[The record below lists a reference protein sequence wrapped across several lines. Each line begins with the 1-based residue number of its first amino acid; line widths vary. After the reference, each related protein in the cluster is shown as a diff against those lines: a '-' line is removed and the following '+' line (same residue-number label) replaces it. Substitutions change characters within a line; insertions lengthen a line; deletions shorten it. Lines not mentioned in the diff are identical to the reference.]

1 MLAHIAD
8 AVRTMSTYRFSF
20 PTSITFGV
28 GVRRQVPD
36 HFKGQGISSV
46 MVVTD
51 EMLSKLPFFT
61 RYTDE
66 LKAAGLRLDI
76 FNGVK
81 GNPVKSQVMAGV
93 EAYRKCVALSP
104 SNGET
109 AILGIGGG
117 AALDVAKAIA
127 LMINHPGDIFDY
139 EDEKPGARPI
149 DQEIPYWVAI
159 PTTSGTGSEV
169 GRSTVVADDETHVK
183 KVIFSP
189 RLLARAVFADPEMTA
204 AMPPQV
210 TAATGL
216 DAMTHLIEAF
226 LAKGWHPMADGIA
239 LEGLRLAAAALPKAF
254 ANGNDI
260 EARGDMLMAS
270 MMGAVA
276 FQKGLGLV
284 HSCAHALSAVVDM
297 HHGLANGIMLDYA
310 LAFNLQRVPD
320 RFERLAHAV
329 GLSSKEEFLPW
340 IKDLK
345 TRLKIPATLKEAGV
359 GADKLDAL
367 VRVAVADGCHL
378 SNPVAVSEH
387 DFREIFQ
394 RVL

>member
-1 MLAHIAD
+1 
-8 AVRTMSTYRFSF
+8 MSTFRFSF
-20 PTSITFGV
+20 PTPITFGA
-28 GVRRQVPD
+28 GVRKQVPD
-36 HFKGQGISSV
+36 HFRGSGISSV

-61 RYTDE
+61 QYIDE

-76 FNGVK
+76 FSGVK
-81 GNPVKSQVMAGV
+81 GNPVKSQVTAGV
-93 EAYRKCVALSP
+93 EAFRKSGAQ
-104 SNGET
+104 

-127 LMINHPGDIFDY
+127 LMVNHPGDIFDY
-139 EDEKPGARPI
+139 EDEKPGARPF
-149 DQEIPYWVAI
+149 DKEIPYWIAI

-189 RLLARAVFADPEMTA
+189 RLLARAVFADPEMTS
-204 AMPPQV
+204 AMPPHV

-239 LEGLRLAAAALPKAF
+239 LEGLRLAAGALPRAF
-254 ANGNDI
+254 QNGSDLA
-260 EARGDMLMAS
+260 ARGDMLMAS

-276 FQKGLGLV
+276 FQKGLGVV
-284 HSCAHALSAVVDM
+284 HSCAHALSAIVDM
-297 HHGLANGIMLDYA
+297 HHGLANGIMLDHA
-310 LAFNLQRVPD
+310 LAFNARAVPE
-320 RFERLAHAV
+320 RFDRLAQAV
-329 GLSSKEEFLPW
+329 GLGKGGEFVSWLTQ
-340 IKDLK
+340 LK
-345 TRLKIPATLKEAGV
+345 AELKIPATLKVAGV
-359 GADKLDAL
+359 AADKLDAL
-367 VRVAVADGCHL
+367 VRVAVADGCHP
-378 SNPVAVSEH
+378 SNPVAVSDE
-387 DFREIFQ
+387 DFREIFE

>member
-1 MLAHIAD
+1 MN
-8 AVRTMSTYRFSF
+8 TFRFSF
-20 PTSITFGV
+20 PTPITFGA
-28 GVRRQVPD
+28 GVRKLVPE
-36 HFKGQGISSV
+36 HFKAQGISSV

-51 EMLSKLPFFT
+51 EMLSKLSFFT
-61 RYTDE
+61 QYADE
-66 LKAAGLRLDI
+66 LKAAGLSVEI

-93 EAYRKCVALSP
+93 EAYRKSVALSP
-104 SNGET
+104 SKGET

-127 LMINHPGDIFDY
+127 LMVNHPGDIFDY

-159 PTTSGTGSEV
+159 PTTAGTGSEV

-189 RLLARAVFADPEMTA
+189 RLMARAVFADPELSS
-204 AMPPQV
+204 AMPPHV

-216 DAMTHLIEAF
+216 DAMTHLMEAF

-239 LEGLRLAAAALPKAF
+239 LEGLRLAAGALPRAF
-254 ANGNDI
+254 ENGGDLA
-260 EARGDMLMAS
+260 ARSDMLMAS

-276 FQKGLGLV
+276 FQKGLGVV

-297 HHGLANGIMLDYA
+297 HHGLANGIMIDHA
-310 LAFNLQRVPD
+310 LSFNLSAVPE

-329 GLSSKEEFLPW
+329 GVQNGDAFLTW
-340 IKDLK
+340 LKDLK
-345 TRLKIPATLKEAGV
+345 MRLKIPATLREAGV
-359 GADKLDAL
+359 PRDKLEAL
-367 VRVAVADGCHL
+367 VSVAVADGCHL
-378 SNPVAVSEH
+378 SNPVAVSEQ
-387 DFREIFQ
+387 DFRDIFG

>member
-1 MLAHIAD
+1 MNIF
-8 AVRTMSTYRFSF
+8 RFSF
-20 PTSITFGV
+20 PTPITFGA
-28 GVRRQVPD
+28 GVRKLVPE
-36 HFKGQGISSV
+36 HFKEQGISSV

-61 RYTDE
+61 QYAAE
-66 LKAAGLRLDI
+66 LKAAGLGVEI

-93 EAYRKCVALSP
+93 EAYRKSVALSP
-104 SNGET
+104 SKGET

-127 LMINHPGDIFDY
+127 LMVNHPGDIFDY

-159 PTTSGTGSEV
+159 PTTAGTGSEV

-189 RLLARAVFADPEMTA
+189 RLMARAVFADPELSS
-204 AMPPQV
+204 AMPPHV

-216 DAMTHLIEAF
+216 DAMTHLMEAF

-239 LEGLRLAAAALPKAF
+239 LEGLRLAAGALPRAF
-254 ANGNDI
+254 ENGGDLA
-260 EARGDMLMAS
+260 ARSDMLMAS

-276 FQKGLGLV
+276 FQKGLGVV

-297 HHGLANGIMLDYA
+297 HHGLANGIMIDHA
-310 LAFNLQRVPD
+310 LSFNLSAVPE

-329 GLSSKEEFLPW
+329 GVQNGDAFLTW
-340 IKDLK
+340 LKDLK
-345 TRLKIPATLKEAGV
+345 MRLKIPATLREAGV
-359 GADKLDAL
+359 PRDKLEAL

-378 SNPVAVSEH
+378 SNPVAVSEQ
-387 DFREIFQ
+387 DFRDIFG

>member
-1 MLAHIAD
+1 
-8 AVRTMSTYRFSF
+8 
-20 PTSITFGV
+20 
-28 GVRRQVPD
+28 
-36 HFKGQGISSV
+36 

-61 RYTDE
+61 QYIDE

-76 FNGVK
+76 FSGVK
-81 GNPVKSQVMAGV
+81 GNPVKSQVTAGV
-93 EAYRKCVALSP
+93 EAFRKSGAQ
-104 SNGET
+104 

-127 LMINHPGDIFDY
+127 LMVNHPGDIFDY
-139 EDEKPGARPI
+139 EDEKPGARPF
-149 DQEIPYWVAI
+149 DKEIPYWIAI

-189 RLLARAVFADPEMTA
+189 RLLARAVFADPEMTS
-204 AMPPQV
+204 AMPPHV

-239 LEGLRLAAAALPKAF
+239 LEGLRLAAGALPRAF
-254 ANGNDI
+254 QNGSDLA
-260 EARGDMLMAS
+260 ARGDMLMAS

-276 FQKGLGLV
+276 FQKGLGVV
-284 HSCAHALSAVVDM
+284 HSCAHALSAIVDM
-297 HHGLANGIMLDYA
+297 HHGLANGIMLDHA
-310 LAFNLQRVPD
+310 LAFNARAVPE
-320 RFERLAHAV
+320 RFDRLAQAV
-329 GLSSKEEFLPW
+329 GLGKGGEFVSWLTQ
-340 IKDLK
+340 LK
-345 TRLKIPATLKEAGV
+345 AELKIPATLKVAGV
-359 GADKLDAL
+359 AADKLDAL
-367 VRVAVADGCHL
+367 VRVAVADGCHP
-378 SNPVAVSEH
+378 SNPVAVSDE
-387 DFREIFQ
+387 DFREIFE

>member
-1 MLAHIAD
+1 MNIF
-8 AVRTMSTYRFSF
+8 RFSF
-20 PTSITFGV
+20 PTPITFGA
-28 GVRRQVPD
+28 GVRKLVPE
-36 HFKGQGISSV
+36 HFKAQGISSV

-61 RYTDE
+61 QYADE
-66 LKAAGLRLDI
+66 LKAAGLGVEI

-93 EAYRKCVALSP
+93 EAYRKSVALSP
-104 SNGET
+104 SKGET

-127 LMINHPGDIFDY
+127 LMVNHPGDIFDY

-159 PTTSGTGSEV
+159 PTTAGTGSEV

-189 RLLARAVFADPEMTA
+189 RLMARAVFADPELTS
-204 AMPPQV
+204 AMPPHV

-216 DAMTHLIEAF
+216 DAMTHLMEAF

-239 LEGLRLAAAALPKAF
+239 LEGLRLAAGALPRAF
-254 ANGNDI
+254 ENGGDLA
-260 EARGDMLMAS
+260 ARGEMLMAS

-276 FQKGLGLV
+276 FQKGLGVV

-297 HHGLANGIMLDYA
+297 HHGLANGIMIDHA
-310 LAFNLQRVPD
+310 LSFNLSAVPD
-320 RFERLAHAV
+320 RFDRLAHAV
-329 GLSSKEEFLPW
+329 GVQNGDAFLTW
-340 IKDLK
+340 LKDLK
-345 TRLKIPATLKEAGV
+345 IRLKIPATLREAGV
-359 GADKLDAL
+359 PRDKLDAL

-378 SNPVAVSEH
+378 SNPVAVSEQ
-387 DFREIFQ
+387 DFRDIFG

>member
-1 MLAHIAD
+1 
-8 AVRTMSTYRFSF
+8 MSTYRFSF
-20 PTSITFGV
+20 PTPITFGA
-28 GVRRQVPD
+28 GVRKQVPE
-36 HFKGQGISSV
+36 HFMGQGITSV

-61 RYTDE
+61 QYTDE
-66 LKAAGLRLDI
+66 LKAAGLRIDI

-81 GNPVKSQVMAGV
+81 GNPVKSQVMVGV
-93 EAYRKCVALSP
+93 EAFRKSGAA
-104 SNGET
+104 

-127 LMINHPGDIFDY
+127 LMVNHPGDIFDY
-139 EDEKPGARPI
+139 EDEKPGARPF
-149 DQEIPYWVAI
+149 DKEIPYWIAI

-169 GRSTVVADDETHVK
+169 GRSTVVADDTTHVK

-204 AMPPQV
+204 AMPAHV

-226 LAKGWHPMADGIA
+226 LAKGRHPMADGIA
-239 LEGLRLAAAALPKAF
+239 LEGLRLAGQALPRAF
-254 ANGNDI
+254 KDGNDLA
-260 EARGDMLMAS
+260 ARGDMLMAS

-276 FQKGLGLV
+276 FQKGLGVV
-284 HSCAHALSAVVDM
+284 HSCAHALSAIVDM
-297 HHGLANGIMLDYA
+297 HHGLANGIMLDHA
-310 LAFNLQRVPD
+310 LRFNAKAVPD
-320 RFERLAHAV
+320 RFDRLAQAV
-329 GLSSKEEFLPW
+329 GLGKGEEFISWLTQ
-340 IKDLK
+340 LK
-345 TRLKIPATLKEAGV
+345 AELKIPATLKEAGV
-359 GADKLDAL
+359 TADKLDAL
-367 VRVAVADGCHL
+367 VRVAVADGCHP
-378 SNPVAVSEH
+378 SNPVAVSEN

>member
-1 MLAHIAD
+1 MNIF
-8 AVRTMSTYRFSF
+8 RFSF
-20 PTSITFGV
+20 PTPITFGA
-28 GVRRQVPD
+28 GVRKLVPE
-36 HFKGQGISSV
+36 HFKAQGISSV

-51 EMLSKLPFFT
+51 EMLSKLPLFT
-61 RYTDE
+61 QYADE
-66 LKAAGLRLDI
+66 LKAAGLSVEI

-93 EAYRKCVALSP
+93 EAYRKSVALSP
-104 SNGET
+104 SKGET
-109 AILGIGGG
+109 AILGFGGG

-127 LMINHPGDIFDY
+127 LMVNHPGDIFDY

-159 PTTSGTGSEV
+159 PTTAGTGSEV

-189 RLLARAVFADPEMTA
+189 RLMARAVFADPELSS
-204 AMPPQV
+204 AMPPHV

-216 DAMTHLIEAF
+216 DAMTHLMEAF

-239 LEGLRLAAAALPKAF
+239 LEGLRLAAGALPRAF
-254 ANGNDI
+254 ENGGDLA
-260 EARGDMLMAS
+260 ARSDMLMAS

-276 FQKGLGLV
+276 FQKGLGVV

-297 HHGLANGIMLDYA
+297 HHGLANGIMIDHA
-310 LAFNLQRVPD
+310 LSFNLSAVPE

-329 GLSSKEEFLPW
+329 GVQNGDAFLTW
-340 IKDLK
+340 LKDLK
-345 TRLKIPATLKEAGV
+345 MRLKIPATLREAGV
-359 GADKLDAL
+359 PRDKLEAL

-378 SNPVAVSEH
+378 SNPVAVSEQ
-387 DFREIFQ
+387 DFRDIFG